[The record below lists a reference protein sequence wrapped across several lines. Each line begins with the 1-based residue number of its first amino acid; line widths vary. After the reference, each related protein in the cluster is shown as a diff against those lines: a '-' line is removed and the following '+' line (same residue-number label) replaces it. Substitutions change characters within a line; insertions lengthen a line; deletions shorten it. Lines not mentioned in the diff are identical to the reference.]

1 MNEIKSSLK
10 TKQSS
15 LFLDGEGD
23 NWFDRNKNAL
33 LNYKSSYEIDVIKK
47 LLNPFK
53 SKIHSICEIG
63 SGNGAKLN
71 EICSYFNAKGY
82 GVDPSSKAV
91 NFGNNSFG
99 NINLKVST
107 ATNLPYLDASFDLVF
122 FGFCL
127 YLVDRNDIFKAIA
140 EADRVLKN
148 GGFLAIFDFDPGL
161 RSKRAYSHKDTVF
174 SYKNSYSNFFTSGG
188 HYYLLGKESFSHNE
202 NFFSIDSNER
212 LSLTILYKELDAY

>member
-1 MNEIKSSLK
+1 MNEIKGSLK

-47 LLNPFK
+47 HLNPFK
-53 SKIHSICEIG
+53 SKINSICEIG

-71 EICSYFNAKGY
+71 EICSYFNAKGC

-202 NFFSIDSNER
+202 NYFSIDSNER